1 VSSGVALLLLLFLLL
16 FLLLLLLLLLFH
28 LLLFHLLLFHLLL
41 PTNKKRMNGVLH
53 APSFL
58 LLVSILNVGARR
70 RYSIQPI
77 HEREERVTRTIT

>member
-1 VSSGVALLLLLFLLL
+1 
-16 FLLLLLLLLLFH
+16 
-28 LLLFHLLLFHLLL
+28 
-41 PTNKKRMNGVLH
+41 MNGVLH